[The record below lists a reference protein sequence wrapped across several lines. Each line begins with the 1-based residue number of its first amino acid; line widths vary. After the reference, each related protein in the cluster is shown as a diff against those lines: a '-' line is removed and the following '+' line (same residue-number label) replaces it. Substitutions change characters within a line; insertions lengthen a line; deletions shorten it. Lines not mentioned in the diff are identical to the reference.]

1 MCSKQIVPLKAS
13 DWHCFAVLEGP
24 RNKSTLK
31 TDVFGAPSGGFSIF
45 NPWMMDLGLSENGV
59 WYTFKHSCPFDGN
72 IMLISRIV
80 TELYYP
86 TCDPDIIGITQL
98 EDQLGFLST
107 YCTTWDDP
115 RSSQH

>member
-1 MCSKQIVPLKAS
+1 M
-13 DWHCFAVLEGP
+13 E
-24 RNKSTLK
+24 T
-31 TDVFGAPSGGFSIF
+31 
-45 NPWMMDLGLSENGV
+45 
-59 WYTFKHSCPFDGN
+59 YGN

-107 YCTTWDDP
+107 YCTKWDDP